1 MKIMNKKSWA
11 PAGILA
17 LIALLGVCGAWKA
30 ARRDTPQAA
39 DPSPAYA
46 KYMKT
51 AGGVAAEM
59 FLPGYWIG
67 NSPLPMDSVLM
78 SPERIRSFN
87 AANKNALTTES
98 GSTMAL
104 TDIGDA
110 ISGAFV
116 REMTRA
122 VYRPKPSETVYL
134 NGALVTEEY
143 WADLDRRLHLNGIPK
158 TVPVRFG
165 YAVFWTT
172 LQAYPTRD
180 VVGEKD
186 DLLFDK
192 MVRSNCRPCQP
203 LAVVHES
210 ADGGWYYV
218 FTDSYGG
225 WIEKKHVALCKSREE
240 WLRRMEPK
248 HCLVVTGSELCLG
261 DDPYCEELS
270 GARFP
275 MGTAL
280 PLVRSDEA
288 PESVRSRIGFGCY
301 AVKIPLRG
309 GDGWIRDEYALVPA
323 SADVCVGRLEFTAAN
338 VLRQMFKLLGRRYGW
353 GGDGH
358 ANDCSGVLRDVF
370 SCFGVV
376 LPRTSA
382 QQAEARGA
390 AAVDLSGLTDG
401 ARLDMLKKTR
411 AGSLLFFPGHAMLY
425 LGTVRGKPY
434 VISAV
439 SSFSEDGQTLLAAN
453 TVTVNSLTETY
464 RKDGGSWLSHLTTLI
479 RFDEEAPI

>member
-1 MKIMNKKSWA
+1 MKIKIMNKNLRT
-11 PAGILA
+11 PAGIAA
-17 LIALLGVCGAWKA
+17 LMLLLGACGAWKA
-30 ARRDTPQAA
+30 ARRGAPQAA
-39 DPSPAYA
+39 EPLPAYA
-46 KYMKT
+46 QCMKT

-59 FLPGYWIG
+59 LLPGYWVG
-67 NSPLPMDSVLM
+67 SSPQPLDSVLM
-78 SPERIRSFN
+78 SPEKIRAFN
-87 AANKNALTTES
+87 AANKNVLRTES
-98 GSTMAL
+98 GSALAL
-104 TDIGDA
+104 TDIGDEL
-110 ISGAFV
+110 SGAFV
-116 REMTRA
+116 REMAGA

-134 NGALVTEEY
+134 NGAPVTEAY
-143 WADLDRRLHLNGIPK
+143 WAERELSLRLNDIPEN
-158 TVPVRFG
+158 VSVRFG

-172 LQAYPTRD
+172 LQAYPVRD
-180 VVGEKD
+180 IVSEKD
-186 DLLFDK
+186 DLFFNK
-192 MVRSNCRPCQP
+192 MVRSNCYPCQP
-203 LAVVHES
+203 LAIAHES

-218 FTDSYGG
+218 FADSCGG
-225 WIEKKHVALCKSREE
+225 WIEKKHVTLCKSREE
-240 WLRRMEPK
+240 WLRRMEPEY
-248 HCLVVTGSELCLG
+248 CLVVTGSELRLD

-280 PLVRSDEA
+280 PLVRPDEA
-288 PESVRSRIGFGCY
+288 PESVRRRSGFGCY
-301 AVKIPLRG
+301 TVRVPLRG
-309 GDGWIRDEYALVPA
+309 GDGWIRDEYALVPV
-323 SADVCVGRLEFTAAN
+323 SADVRAGRLEFTAAD

-382 QQAEARGA
+382 QQAKASGA

-401 ARLDMLKKTR
+401 AKLDVLKKAR

-425 LGTVRGKPY
+425 LGTVKGKPY

-439 SSFSEDGQTLLAAN
+439 SSFSEDRRILLAAN

-464 RKDGGSWLSHLTTLI
+464 RKDGESWLSHLATLI
-479 RFDEEAPI
+479 CFD

>member
-1 MKIMNKKSWA
+1 MKIMNKKSRA

-30 ARRDTPQAA
+30 ARRNAPQAVE
-39 DPSPAYA
+39 PPRPYGE
-46 KYMKT
+46 YIRT

-67 NSPLPMDSVLM
+67 SSPQPLDSVLM
-78 SPERIRSFN
+78 GPEKIRAFN

-98 GSTMAL
+98 GVKTAL
-104 TDIGDA
+104 TDIGDT

-116 REMTRA
+116 KEMAGA
-122 VYRPKPSETVYL
+122 VYRPKPSEAVYL
-134 NGALVTEEY
+134 DGAPATEEY
-143 WADLDRRLHLNGIPK
+143 WAGLKRRLHLDAVPK

-172 LQAYPTRD
+172 LQTYPARD

-192 MVRSNCRPCQP
+192 MVRSNCYPCQP
-203 LAVVHES
+203 LAIVHES

-240 WLRRMEPK
+240 WLRRMEPER
-248 HCLVVTGSELCLG
+248 CLVVTGSELRLG

-280 PLVRSDEA
+280 PLVRPDQA
-288 PESVRSRIGFGCY
+288 PGSVRSRIGFGCY

-309 GDGWIRDEYALVPA
+309 GDGWIRDEYALVPV
-323 SADVCVGRLEFTAAN
+323 SADVRVGRLEFTAAN

-382 QQAEARGA
+382 QQAEARRA
-390 AAVDLSGLTDG
+390 AAVDLSALADG
-401 ARLDMLKKTR
+401 AKLELLKKAR

-425 LGTVRGKPY
+425 LGTVKGKPY

-439 SSFSEDGQTLLAAN
+439 SSFSEDGQNLLAAN

-464 RKDGGSWLSHLTTLI
+464 RKDGGSWLSHLTTLL
-479 RFDEEAPI
+479 RFD